1 MINSGSSS
9 ANTWLS
15 AHNNIVDSLNQVMD
29 SVSVL
34 SDVELQKELSLF
46 ANAQFTY
53 DIAPGVAAND
63 DAISPSSSS
72 INAHP
77 HKAAKKPDMHSLL
90 NVKLASLAE
99 NNYHTSMSPDAIA
112 RFYDDS
118 PDCTPPNGYHSPNP
132 SPPNG
137 FYSPNPTP
145 PNGVHLTAQSHAGFQ
160 GIVNPPITFYGE
172 DAIMG
177 YDDDQFMKTMR
188 LLTNNYEEPQPEVP
202 KPAVAASTTT
212 TTTTTTATKKRN
224 SISKAAVKKSS
235 PLVSNELSTVDSEDD
250 DEDADEAANS
260 APSRRSSQNQVP
272 LTKEDKRRR
281 NTAASARFRVKK
293 KMREQALQQTA
304 NEMTEKAKAFENRVH
319 ELEREVKW
327 LKALIVEKKDG
338 QLEQLLMQQY
348 GAPMAAPSND
358 GSYHSHH
365 QQINHVAYNNMNHH
379 HHASNNNN
387 NRYLDQMLSQ

>member
-1 MINSGSSS
+1 MNSGSSS
-9 ANTWLS
+9 ANSWLPT
-15 AHNNIVDSLNQVMD
+15 HNNIVDSLNQVMD

-34 SDVELQKELSLF
+34 SDVELQKELTLF

-53 DIAPGVAAND
+53 DIAPGVAISDDSTTGAN
-63 DAISPSSSS
+63 A
-72 INAHP
+72 
-77 HKAAKKPDMHSLL
+77 KAKKPDMHSLL

-112 RFYDDS
+112 RFYDES
-118 PDCTPPNGYHSPNP
+118 PDCSPPNGYHSPNP

-145 PNGVHLTAQSHAGFQ
+145 PNGVHLTNSANVGVQ

-177 YDDDQFMKTMR
+177 YDDEQFMETMR
-188 LLTNNYEEPQPEVP
+188 LLTNTSYNEPQLEAPKLGTAVP
-202 KPAVAASTTT
+202 ATAAS
-212 TTTTTTATKKRN
+212 ALAAKKRN
-224 SISKAAVKKSS
+224 SVSAANVKKSS
-235 PLVSNELSTVDSEDD
+235 PLVATVESEDEEED
-250 DEDADEAANS
+250 VDEPFC
-260 APSRRSSQNQVP
+260 PSKKSPQNLPP

-327 LKALIVEKKDG
+327 LKALIVERKDG
-338 QLEQLLMQQY
+338 NLEQMLMQQY
-348 GAPMAAPSND
+348 GSKASASASASATSSSSP
-358 GSYHSHH
+358 YHHSMNHVGYNN
-365 QQINHVAYNNMNHH
+365 INHHLH
-379 HHASNNNN
+379 
-387 NRYLDQMLSQ
+387 R

>member
-1 MINSGSSS
+1 
-9 ANTWLS
+9 
-15 AHNNIVDSLNQVMD
+15 MD

-53 DIAPGVAAND
+53 DIAPGVAIRDESASAAN
-63 DAISPSSSS
+63 
-72 INAHP
+72 
-77 HKAAKKPDMHSLL
+77 AKPKKHDMHSLL

-112 RFYDDS
+112 RFYDES
-118 PDCTPPNGYHSPNP
+118 PDCSPPNGYHSPNP

-145 PNGVHLTAQSHAGFQ
+145 PNGIHLTNSANVGFQ

-177 YDDDQFMKTMR
+177 YDDEQFMETMR
-188 LLTNNYEEPQPEVP
+188 LLTNTSYSEPQLDTS
-202 KPAVAASTTT
+202 KLAKATQAAATSP
-212 TTTTTTATKKRN
+212 TATAAKKRN
-224 SISKAAVKKSS
+224 SISVKKSS
-235 PLVSNELSTVDSEDD
+235 PLVTKELSTFDSEDEE
-250 DEDADEAANS
+250 EDADESLSCSNKKS
-260 APSRRSSQNQVP
+260 SPSQP

-304 NEMTEKAKAFENRVH
+304 NEMTEKAKVFENRVH

-338 QLEQLLMQQY
+338 HLEQMLLQQY
-348 GAPMAAPSND
+348 GSAASSSASSSSPYHHPM
-358 GSYHSHH
+358 
-365 QQINHVAYNNMNHH
+365 NHVGYNSMNHH
-379 HHASNNNN
+379 L
-387 NRYLDQMLSQ
+387 RR

>member
-1 MINSGSSS
+1 
-9 ANTWLS
+9 
-15 AHNNIVDSLNQVMD
+15 MD

-63 DAISPSSSS
+63 DAISPSSSN

-77 HKAAKKPDMHSLL
+77 HKAKKPDMHSLL

-137 FYSPNPTP
+137 FHSPNPTP
-145 PNGVHLTAQSHAGFQ
+145 PNGVHLTASSHAGFQ

-188 LLTNNYEEPQPEVP
+188 LLTNNYDEPQPEAP
-202 KPAVAASTTT
+202 KPTVAAPTP
-212 TTTTTTATKKRN
+212 AKKRN
-224 SISKAAVKKSS
+224 SISKATVKKSS

-250 DEDADEAANS
+250 DEDADESANGAA
-260 APSRRSSQNQVP
+260 SRRSSQHQAP

-338 QLEQLLMQQY
+338 HLEQMLMQQY
-348 GAPMAAPSND
+348 GAPMAAPTND
-358 GSYHSHH
+358 SSYHSHH
-365 QQINHVAYNNMNHH
+365 QQMNHVAYNNHQHH
-379 HHASNNNN
+379 RHASNNNN
-387 NRYLDQMLSQ
+387 NR

>member
-15 AHNNIVDSLNQVMD
+15 THNNIVDSLNQVMD
-29 SVSVL
+29 SVSVM

-53 DIAPGVAAND
+53 DIAPGVATND
-63 DAISPSSSS
+63 DAISSSSN
-72 INAHP
+72 INARHA
-77 HKAAKKPDMHSLL
+77 KAKSPDMHSLL

-99 NNYHTSMSPDAIA
+99 NNYHTSMSPDAVA

-137 FYSPNPTP
+137 YHSPNPTP
-145 PNGVHLTAQSHAGFQ
+145 PNGIHLTAQSHAGFQ

-188 LLTNNYEEPQPEVP
+188 LLTSNYDEPQPEAP
-202 KPAVAASTTT
+202 KSAVAAP
-212 TTTTTTATKKRN
+212 TTTATKKRN
-224 SISKAAVKKSS
+224 SISTATVKKSS
-235 PLVSNELSTVDSEDD
+235 PLVSNELSAVDSEDE
-250 DEDADEAANS
+250 DEDADESASNAA
-260 APSRRSSQNQVP
+260 SRKSSQNQAP

-338 QLEQLLMQQY
+338 HLEQMLMQQY
-348 GAPMAAPSND
+348 GAPMSASSND
-358 GSYHSHH
+358 SSYHLQHH
-365 QQINHVAYNNMNHH
+365 QMNHVAFNNMNHH
-379 HHASNNNN
+379 HGNNNNNNN
-387 NRYLDQMLSQ
+387 NR

>member
-9 ANTWLS
+9 ANTWLP

-53 DIAPGVAAND
+53 DIAPGVAASD
-63 DAISPSSSS
+63 DAISPSNT
-72 INAHP
+72 NAHP
-77 HKAAKKPDMHSLL
+77 HKAKKPDMHSLL

-137 FYSPNPTP
+137 FHSPNPTP
-145 PNGVHLTAQSHAGFQ
+145 PNGIHLTASSHAGFQ

-188 LLTNNYEEPQPEVP
+188 LLTNNYDEPQPEAP
-202 KPAVAASTTT
+202 KPTAAAPTTT
-212 TTTTTTATKKRN
+212 TSVATKKRN
-224 SISKAAVKKSS
+224 SISTATVKKSS
-235 PLVSNELSTVDSEDD
+235 PLVSHELSTVDSEDE
-250 DEDADEAANS
+250 DEDADEFANGAA
-260 APSRRSSQNQVP
+260 SRRPSQHQAP

-338 QLEQLLMQQY
+338 HLEQMLMQQY
-348 GAPMAAPSND
+348 GAPMAAPSSD
-358 GSYHSHH
+358 SSYHSHH
-365 QQINHVAYNNMNHH
+365 QQMNHVAYTNTINHH
-379 HHASNNNN
+379 HHASNN
-387 NRYLDQMLSQ
+387 R

>member
-1 MINSGSSS
+1 
-9 ANTWLS
+9 
-15 AHNNIVDSLNQVMD
+15 MD

-63 DAISPSSSS
+63 DAISPSSSN

-77 HKAAKKPDMHSLL
+77 HKGKKPDMHSLL

-137 FYSPNPTP
+137 FHSPNPTP
-145 PNGVHLTAQSHAGFQ
+145 PNGVHLTASSHAGFQ

-188 LLTNNYEEPQPEVP
+188 LLTNNYDEPQLEAP
-202 KPAVAASTTT
+202 KPAKAAPTTT
-212 TTTTTTATKKRN
+212 STATKKRN
-224 SISKAAVKKSS
+224 SISTSTVKKSS

-250 DEDADEAANS
+250 DEDADEFANGGAA
-260 APSRRSSQNQVP
+260 RRSSQHQAP

-338 QLEQLLMQQY
+338 HLEQILMQQY

-358 GSYHSHH
+358 NAYHSHH
-365 QQINHVAYNNMNHH
+365 QQMNHVAYNNSSMNHH
-379 HHASNNNN
+379 N
-387 NRYLDQMLSQ
+387 NR